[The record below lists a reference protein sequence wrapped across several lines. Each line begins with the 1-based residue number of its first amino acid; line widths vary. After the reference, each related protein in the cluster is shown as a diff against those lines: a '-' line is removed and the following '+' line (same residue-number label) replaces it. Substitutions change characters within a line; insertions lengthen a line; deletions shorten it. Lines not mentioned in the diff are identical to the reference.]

1 MVEESP
7 EELRRGEIYLV
18 GENGHFS
25 CVGMMCPCGCGEV
38 IQLNLVAGTRPVW
51 AVERDSDTGAVT
63 LRPSIWRTS
72 GCRSHFLVRGGR
84 VQWVSRTTNPDYA
97 VRREKAPFLSGC
109 ESRPATVAPAGSS
122 RSGRW
127 RQRHRRKHSDDKG
140 PPWAVQRPHGR
151 APG

>member
-7 EELRRGEIYLV
+7 EELRPGEIYLV
-18 GENGHFS
+18 GENGHVS

-72 GCRSHFLVRGGR
+72 GCRSHFLLRGGR
-84 VQWVSRTTNPDYA
+84 VQWVSRTTNPDY
-97 VRREKAPFLSGC
+97 E
-109 ESRPATVAPAGSS
+109 
-122 RSGRW
+122 
-127 RQRHRRKHSDDKG
+127 
-140 PPWAVQRPHGR
+140 
-151 APG
+151 